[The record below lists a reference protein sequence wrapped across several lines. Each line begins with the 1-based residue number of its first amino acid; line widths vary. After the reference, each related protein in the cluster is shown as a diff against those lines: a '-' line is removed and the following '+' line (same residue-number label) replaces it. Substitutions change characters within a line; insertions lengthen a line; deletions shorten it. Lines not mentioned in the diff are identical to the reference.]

1 MLKTEFEKMVGRT
14 ISDTQYKAIELLYM
28 ASDMDKFDF
37 AKSMKKVVLS
47 IPENKKKDI
56 KRMCVRVSGYRKTPN
71 QCWFYIKYVEL
82 VDIDIKTGKYIV
94 KDLESED
101 INKLR
106 DDGIDLHLSGS
117 YDMDYTE
124 CLDIKHKAI
133 II

>member
-28 ASDMDKFDF
+28 ASDMDKIDF

-47 IPENKKKDI
+47 IPENKKKVI

-106 DDGIDLHLSGS
+106 DEGIDLHLSGS
-117 YDMDYTE
+117 YDMDYIE
-124 CLDIKHKAI
+124 CLDIKHKPI